1 MQSRLYAAVD
11 LGSNTAKLTI
21 GALDQNGE
29 VVRSHYEAVP
39 VRLGEDLNRQPE
51 IGEAAIRRTLDCMTV
66 FAGKLGQY
74 DLAGL
79 RAVSTEA
86 LRQAVNADDVLSLI
100 KARTGIAV
108 EVISGEDEARLS
120 LEALGRKPGEHL
132 AVMNCGG
139 GSTELASLTAS
150 GASFRSLDLGAL
162 SLSQRF
168 LKSDPPDY
176 VEVRWLADAINDQ
189 LAAGVAPAVGRLV
202 AQGGSALNLL
212 ALGQAGDS
220 LKLNRQDLAEAVK
233 LLMTLDHVG
242 RRNLATI
249 EAARADSILAGALVH
264 LKMLEYLGLEELEVS
279 RASISDGLIRR
290 QALNLN

>member
-1 MQSRLYAAVD
+1 MQPRLYAAVD

-39 VRLGEDLNRQPE
+39 VRLGEDLNSQPE
-51 IGEAAIRRTLDCMTV
+51 IGDAAIRRTLDCMSV
-66 FAGKLGQY
+66 FAGKLRQY
-74 DLAGL
+74 DLAGI

-86 LRQAVNADDVLSLI
+86 LRKAANADDVLSLI
-100 KARTGIAV
+100 KARTGIAID
-108 EVISGEDEARLS
+108 VITGEDEARLS

-139 GSTELASLTAS
+139 GSTELACLAAG
-150 GASFRSLDLGAL
+150 GASFRSFEIGAL
-162 SLSQRF
+162 NLSQRF

-176 VEVRWLADAINDQ
+176 VEVRWLVDAINDE
-189 LAAGVAPAVGRLV
+189 LAAGVAPTVARLV

-212 ALGQAGDS
+212 ALSQAGGS
-220 LKLNRQDLAEAVK
+220 LKLSRHDLSEAVK
-233 LLMTLDHVG
+233 LLMALDRVG
-242 RRNLATI
+242 RRNLAAI
-249 EAARADSILAGALVH
+249 EAVRADTILAGALVH

-290 QALNLN
+290 QALSLN